1 MKSAL
6 EIAME
11 KSDGISRTKS
21 LSLAQKEEIAEIRNI
36 AKTKIAQEELQL
48 AETIK
53 KFSDMP
59 EAFSEIES
67 ARENLMIVKGR
78 IERDMEDRI
87 EKVKNR

>member
-11 KSDGISRTKS
+11 KSDAISKTKS
-21 LSLAQKEEIAEIRNI
+21 LSKTQKEEIAEIRNI
-36 AKTKIAQEELQL
+36 AKTKVAQEELQL

-53 KFSDMP
+53 KFGNMP

-67 ARENLMIVKGR
+67 ARENLVTVKGR
-78 IERDMEDRI
+78 IERDMEERI
-87 EKVKNR
+87 GKVKNG